1 VTAAPPRNRVFLGD
15 PKMFLLDNSPKAWF
29 NQIYLNLD
37 NFRGGSPHHYKVEF
51 SYNNLVEQTS
61 IPYNVQFNLS
71 ESFREFLIRELG
83 LHQYQVKNPLE
94 LAPELRTERW
104 QILCDH
110 LTNYTAL
117 TKSTQV
123 KVIELLF
130 SLCFHQAILEYVPL
144 MSAVEIAGNSDS
156 ATLAF
161 LRAMSDLMLHM
172 DRNLPYSL
180 KDLETI
186 AQNAPVGN
194 IVRISAGLQILVDL
208 AKTWKNLEGA
218 EFWRSFVEREI
229 KATVASLDA
238 FGEGLIMSIFYR
250 GAVFVP
256 LLKKNKTQVVAE
268 MDLCQAYAENLR
280 GETQNQQFIS
290 YENQSVIMES
300 RTKEALWLQD
310 LDLAEERARKLVE
323 RDVLDPR
330 YRLELG
336 EVLLKRGKVEEAVQ
350 AYRSA
355 TRLGPPGTAVAWF
368 MMGQCYQSWGELEL
382 AYDCYLA
389 SLDCDPLA
397 ISPVKRLGQIA
408 PLLGDENLAN
418 WSQLR
423 LSQLQEEKAKM
434 EADGSTFRGYVL
446 NVPKAKVN
454 A

>member
-1 VTAAPPRNRVFLGD
+1 
-15 PKMFLLDNSPKAWF
+15 MFSLDNSPKAWF
-29 NQIYLNLD
+29 NQIYLNLG

-51 SYNNLVEQTS
+51 SYNNLVEHTS

-83 LHQYQVKNPLE
+83 LYQYQVKNPLE
-94 LAPELRTERW
+94 LAPELRTQRW
-104 QILCDH
+104 QILCEH
-110 LTNYTAL
+110 LTNYPAL

-123 KVIELLF
+123 KVIKLLF
-130 SLCFHQAILEYVPL
+130 SLCFLQAVLEYVPP
-144 MSAVEIAGNSDS
+144 MSAVEIAGDSDS

-172 DRNLPYSL
+172 DRYLPYSL
-180 KDLETI
+180 KELETI

-194 IVRISAGLQILVDL
+194 IVRISAGLQVLVEL
-208 AKTWKNLEGA
+208 AKTWKDVEGA
-218 EFWRSFVEREI
+218 ELWRSFVEREI
-229 KATVASLDA
+229 KAIVPSLDA
-238 FGEGLIMSIFYR
+238 FGEGLLMSIFYR
-250 GAVFVP
+250 AAVFVP
-256 LLKKNKTQVVAE
+256 LLKKNRTKVVAE
-268 MDLCQAYAENLR
+268 MDLCQAYAEGLS
-280 GETQNQQFIS
+280 GETQEQQFIS

-323 RDVLDPR
+323 RDILDPR

-336 EVLLKRGKVEEAVQ
+336 EVLLKRGKIEEAAQV
-350 AYRSA
+350 YRSA

-368 MMGQCYQSWGELEL
+368 MAGQCYQSLGELEL

-389 SLDCDPLA
+389 CLDCDPLA
-397 ISPVKRLGQIA
+397 ISTVKRLGEIA
-408 PLLGDENLAN
+408 PLLGDENLAS

-423 LSQLQEEKAKM
+423 LSQLQEEKEKM
-434 EADGSTFRGYVL
+434 AASGSSFRGYL
-446 NVPKAKVN
+446 LTVPKQKVN

>member
-1 VTAAPPRNRVFLGD
+1 
-15 PKMFLLDNSPKAWF
+15 MFSLDNSPKAWF

-61 IPYNVQFNLS
+61 IPYNVQANLS

-83 LHQYQVKNPLE
+83 LYQYQVKNPLE

-104 QILCDH
+104 QILCGH
-110 LTNYTAL
+110 LTNYPAL

-123 KVIELLF
+123 KVIKLLF
-130 SLCFHQAILEYVPL
+130 SLCFHQAVLEYVPP
-144 MSAVEIAGNSDS
+144 MSAVEIAGDSDN

-161 LRAMSDLMLHM
+161 LRAMSDSHLHM
-172 DRNLPYSL
+172 DRHLPYSL

-194 IVRISAGLQILVDL
+194 IVGISAGLQVLVEL
-208 AKTWKNLEGA
+208 AKTWNDVEGA
-218 EFWRSFVEREI
+218 EWWRSSVEQKI
-229 KATVASLDA
+229 KATVPSLDA

-268 MDLCQAYAENLR
+268 MDLCQAYAEGLR
-280 GETQNQQFIS
+280 GETQRQHIAS
-290 YENQSVIMES
+290 YENQSIIMES

-323 RDVLDPR
+323 RDILDPR

-336 EVLLKRGKVEEAVQ
+336 EVLLQRGKVEEAAQV
-350 AYRSA
+350 YRSA

-368 MMGQCYQSWGELEL
+368 MMGQCYQSLGELEL

-389 SLDCDPLA
+389 CLDCDPLA
-397 ISPVKRLGQIA
+397 ISTVKRLGQIA
-408 PLLGDENLAN
+408 LLLGDENLAN

-434 EADGSTFRGYVL
+434 EANGSNFLGYVL

>member
-1 VTAAPPRNRVFLGD
+1 
-15 PKMFLLDNSPKAWF
+15 MFLLDNSPKAWF

-71 ESFREFLIRELG
+71 ESFRESLIRELG

-104 QILCDH
+104 QIFCDH
-110 LTNYTAL
+110 LTNYPAL

-123 KVIELLF
+123 KVIQLLF

-161 LRAMSDLMLHM
+161 LRAMSDLMLHT

-208 AKTWKNLEGA
+208 AKTWKDLEGA

-238 FGEGLIMSIFYR
+238 FGEGLIMSVFYR

-256 LLKKNKTQVVAE
+256 LLKKNKAQVVAE
-268 MDLCQAYAENLR
+268 MDLCQAYAEGLK
-280 GETQNQQFIS
+280 GETQNQQFVS

-300 RTKEALWLQD
+300 RTKEALWLKD

-323 RDVLDPR
+323 RDILDPR

-423 LSQLQEEKAKM
+423 LFQLQEEKAKM